1 MFCYQQNF
9 FTATKEVD
17 REQFWALVAAP
28 YTKECIDKFRETG
41 DAAWKKRLPAF
52 IFQATFDVTTS
63 KSGKTGTWRKQAA
76 TRLNG
81 LVVMDI
87 DHVENPKQLFESWGL
102 KTTIT
107 TQTTIAAGSDE
118 KKLSI
123 DNKELSKLSELS
135 SRILLVYV
143 TPSGHGLK
151 VVFKADPQ
159 KGNLIDNQL
168 AMARVLGIDCDES
181 CKDASRM
188 SFICTKEDILFINED
203 ELFTYENKEFG
214 ERYGEQYRKGDSQ
227 PTAHPSPPQGRDVES
242 PESVTGNLILPLS
255 RGSQR
260 GSEQGD
266 NETDQTTPNPILCK
280 QSEQVRA
287 PEQSSPTRSLSYSGG
302 ELSFGGWTGE
312 LQELLEAYYGET
324 QPGPES
330 QGGNGMSRHTES
342 LKWAYDLLV
351 MTGRNKERVERLLRS
366 IPWVDDIV
374 KERGEPVD
382 LTVKD
387 ADDRLREREKKYGAN
402 VKPSQKMQAAIKA
415 LMPEDEQQV
424 GDSLPLEEWGR
435 EIEQL
440 FDVFP
445 CLREACQGMKRGGYP
460 AALFTSSA
468 FFGTLMTRTT
478 WHHWFE
484 PELVRRLNYSI
495 IIIGDPTSGKGFA
508 TRLYKL
514 IAAPIK
520 VADKVS
526 TDAINRWKEDKSSK
540 ADNKEKPKKP
550 HGIFR
555 NHPART
561 ANGVFIAD
569 MVNAVEEVDGEP
581 MNLHML
587 TFDSELDNAT
597 LMGKGGQWIDKTALE
612 LKAFHNEEDGQAYA
626 NLDSYTGN
634 FNVYWNFVYTGTP
647 LSLDRKVNERNFGTG
662 LATRLAVIPMPE
674 RNFQLAAYG
683 YKRKVDHEADE
694 LLKTW
699 AFRLDGVK
707 GELPI
712 EPLVRATYDWQSA
725 KMEVAAYDRDKAM
738 DMLLMRVPYYGIGI
752 ATPYVLMR
760 HWDEWLEK
768 KTLTLDEYDI
778 RLCTLAMDI
787 QFACQQFFFYAY
799 AQAYFDNMNRDR
811 HEKRRTRASKYDE
824 AYKQLPEEFT
834 IDDVKRCYQ
843 TENSTARST
852 CKRLCDDGFVMRI
865 KHGKYKKILS
875 SVFL

>member
-87 DHVENPKQLFESWGL
+87 DHVESEELRVKSEEFAAADFKQR
-102 KTTIT
+102 
-107 TQTTIAAGSDE
+107 AA
-118 KKLSI
+118 
-123 DNKELSKLSELS
+123 ELG
-135 SRILLVYV
+135 ILLIYI

-168 AMARVLGIDCDES
+168 AMARVLGVECDES

-214 ERYGEQYRKGDSQ
+214 EKFGEQYRKGNSKGTTTDDYKTTTETTKDNQAGQSNQ
-227 PTAHPSPPQGRDVES
+227 
-242 PESVTGNLILPLS
+242 ILPLS

-260 GSEQGD
+260 GYEQGD
-266 NETDQTTPNPILCK
+266 NETNQTTPNPSCLGG
-280 QSEQVRA
+280 ELRE
-287 PEQSSPTRSLSYSGG
+287 PNLGG
-302 ELSFGGWTGE
+302 ELSYGGWTGE
-312 LQELLEAYYGET
+312 LQELLKAYYGDV
-324 QPGPES
+324 QPGPADK
-330 QGGNGMSRHTES
+330 GGNGMSRHTES

-351 MTGRNKERVERLLRS
+351 MTGRNKERVEKLLRS

-382 LTVKD
+382 QTVKD

-415 LMPEDEQQV
+415 LMPEDEQQT
-424 GDSLPLEEWGR
+424 GDGLPLEEWGR

-445 CLREACQGMKRGGYP
+445 CLREACQDMKLGGYP
-460 AALFTSSA
+460 AALFTSAA

-484 PELVRRLNYSI
+484 PEQVRRLNYSI

-508 TRLYKL
+508 TRLYNL

-561 ANGVFIAD
+561 ANGIFIAD

-581 MNLHML
+581 MNLHLL

-662 LATRLAVIPMPE
+662 LATRLAVIPMPD
-674 RNFQLAAYG
+674 RNFKLAPYG
-683 YKRKVDHEADE
+683 YKRKVDHAADE

-725 KMEVAAYDRDKAM
+725 KMEVAAYDKDKAL

-760 HWDEWLEK
+760 HWDEWKEK

-824 AYKQLPEEFT
+824 AYKLLPEEFT
-834 IDDVKRCYQ
+834 IADVKRCYQ

>member
-102 KTTIT
+102 KTT
-107 TQTTIAAGSDE
+107 
-118 KKLSI
+118 
-123 DNKELSKLSELS
+123 ELS

-151 VVFKADPQ
+151 IVFKADPQ

-168 AMARVLGIDCDES
+168 AMARVLGVECDES

-214 ERYGEQYRKGDSQ
+214 ERYGEQYRKGNSKGMTTDDYKTTTETTKDNQAGQSNQ
-227 PTAHPSPPQGRDVES
+227 
-242 PESVTGNLILPLS
+242 ILPLS

-266 NETDQTTPNPILCK
+266 NETEALPLGSAKNLGGDTWRGYDV
-280 QSEQVRA
+280 QSIIDAR
-287 PEQSSPTRSLSYSGG
+287 
-302 ELSFGGWTGE
+302 
-312 LQELLEAYYGET
+312 YGDKL
-324 QPGPES
+324 PCAADS
-330 QGGNGMSRHTES
+330 NRHNES
-342 LKWAYDLLV
+342 LKLASDLLI
-351 MTGRNKERVERLLRS
+351 MFDGDKQKTLAMLKAQ
-366 IPWVDDIV
+366 PWVQEIID
-374 KERGEPVD
+374 ERNENVEQTVD
-382 LTVKD
+382 SAAQRMV
-387 ADDRLREREKKYGAN
+387 EREKKYGPDLKLSKVMQESVESTCKAH
-402 VKPSQKMQAAIKA
+402 PSP
-415 LMPEDEQQV
+415 PEGRDV
-424 GDSLPLEEWGR
+424 DVLKGDSSSNKTPPPSEGLGEAFRSESLSGDGLPLEEWGR

-440 FDVFP
+440 FDTFP
-445 CLREACQGMKRGGYP
+445 CLREACQDMKLGGYP
-460 AALFTSSA
+460 AALFTSAA

-484 PELVRRLNYSI
+484 PEKVRRLNYSI
-495 IIIGDPTSGKGFA
+495 FIIGDPTSGKGFA
-508 TRLYKL
+508 TRLYDQ

-561 ANGVFIAD
+561 ANGIFIAD

-581 MNLHML
+581 MNLHLL

-634 FNVYWNFVYTGTP
+634 FKVYWNFVYTGTP

-662 LATRLAVIPMPE
+662 LATRLAVIPMPD
-674 RNFQLAAYG
+674 RNFKLAPYG
-683 YKRKVDHEADE
+683 YQRKVDHAADE

-725 KMEVAAYDRDKAM
+725 KMEVAAYDKDKAL

-760 HWDEWLEK
+760 HWDEWQEK

-787 QFACQQFFFYAY
+787 QFACQQYFFYAY

-834 IDDVKRCYQ
+834 IADVKRRYQ